1 MEQENYW
8 EKKFEFERA
17 RRKHFHDIA
26 EKERWTNLWLSVI
39 IFLLLAVL
47 FVKCVE
53 AHSLNKQLE
62 DCQQHNA
69 ELQGTIEEQHNLLMN
84 TSVLVEE
91 LNQYIYDLT
100 QSRTKLEQKYN
111 SLVDAVNYYQ
121 HRQELYNKYEYALFY
136 EGERTD
142 IEYEHLA
149 TLDEIAR
156 INGYSPEVVY
166 LTLALVIT
174 ESHGIADAK
183 NSESSAR
190 GLGQLIYGTAKF
202 SYEELLGYG
211 SGTYKKD
218 YAFDPELNLRM
229 TLAYVNYLCNQKKG
243 NPIGVVD
250 AYRGLHSTGYIN
262 SVAEKLDSAGLELK
276 ALQLY

>member
-1 MEQENYW
+1 MEKNYG
-8 EKKFEFERA
+8 EERFILERI
-17 RRKHFHDIA
+17 RRKYFREIA
-26 EKERWTNLWLSVI
+26 EKERWIILWLIVILILVNIVSVVTI
-39 IFLLLAVL
+39 YNL
-47 FVKCVE
+47 
-53 AHSLNKQLE
+53 SKQLE
-62 DCQQHNA
+62 SCQQHNT
-69 ELQGTIEEQHNLLMN
+69 ELQATIEDQHNLLMN

-100 QSRTKLEQKYN
+100 QSRTQLEQKYN

-166 LTLALVIT
+166 LTLALVMT
-174 ESHGIADAK
+174 ESHGIANAK
-183 NSESSAR
+183 NPESSAS
-190 GLGQLIYGTAKF
+190 GLGQLIYSTAKF
-202 SYEELLGYG
+202 SYEDLLGFG
-211 SGTYKKD
+211 SGTYKKE
-218 YAFDPELNLRM
+218 YAYDPELNLRM
-229 TLAYVNYLCNQKKG
+229 TLAYVNYLSKQKKG
-243 NPIGVVD
+243 DPIGVVD